1 VSLPPETVDALQQA
15 LAAEH
20 AAIWAYGLAGAFLPA
35 GSRTAL
41 TKGSEIHTVRRDA
54 TITTLK
60 SAGATP
66 EAAEPGYSV
75 PQPLTNQSSAFTL
88 LVSAE
93 TDTVS
98 TWRSVLEH
106 TSEPTVRKTA
116 LDALTDAAVRA
127 MSWRQSA
134 GQTPATPPLPGQP

>member
-1 VSLPPETVDALQQA
+1 MSLPPETVEALQRA

-35 GSRTAL
+35 ASRAAL
-41 TKGSEIHTVRRDA
+41 TKGAEAHTVRRDA

-60 SAGATP
+60 GAGATP
-66 EAAEPGYSV
+66 NAAEPGYSV
-75 PQPLTNQSSAFTL
+75 PMPLTNQSSAFTL

-93 TDTVS
+93 TDSVG
-98 TWRSVLEH
+98 TWRSVLEN
-106 TSEPTVRKTA
+106 TSDQGLRKTA

-127 MSWRQSA
+127 MSWRQSS

>member
-1 VSLPPETVDALQQA
+1 MSLPPETVDALQAA

-20 AAIWAYGLAGAFLPA
+20 AAIWVYGLAGAFLPA
-35 GSRTAL
+35 ASRPAL
-41 TKGSEIHTVRRDA
+41 TKGSEVHTVRRDA
-54 TITTLK
+54 TTATLK
-60 SAGATP
+60 DAGATP
-66 EAAEPGYSV
+66 KAAEPGYGI

-93 TDTVS
+93 TDAAS

-106 TSEPTVRKTA
+106 TTDSGIRKTA

-127 MSWRQSA
+127 MSWRQSG
-134 GQTPATPPLPGQP
+134 GQTPATPPLPGQQ